1 MFKIVIE
8 KVIYKLAHVSPTE
21 QNMHSGIEPFNSLRG
36 LVYRKLDI
44 LDLEC
49 VYVWRNTISADW
61 KHIFIVSM
69 VTAFK
74 KRLHYNV

>member
-49 VYVWRNTISADW
+49 VYV
-61 KHIFIVSM
+61 
-69 VTAFK
+69 
-74 KRLHYNV
+74 